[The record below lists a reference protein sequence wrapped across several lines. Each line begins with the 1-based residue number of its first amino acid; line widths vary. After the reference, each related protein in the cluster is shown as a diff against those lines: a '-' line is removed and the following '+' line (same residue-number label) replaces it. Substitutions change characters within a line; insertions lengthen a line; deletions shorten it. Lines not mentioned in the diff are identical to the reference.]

1 MKNITSF
8 AWSESPS
15 RRRGLVL
22 IIVLIVVAVLSL
34 SAYAFSS
41 LMVMQSEA
49 TQLNGRRVQARMLAS
64 SGIESLRVFLLQDLA
79 VRSES
84 GGLYDNPAMFQG
96 VTVLDEGTPE
106 DLGKF
111 TILVPSVDSAD
122 GTEGVRYGLEDESA
136 RLNLNALLLI
146 DQQARE
152 LQEAAGGVTELVE
165 GVEGM
170 EGAEDLLSD
179 NPARNLLMALPG
191 MTVEIADAILDWLD
205 EDDEQR
211 EFGAEA
217 EYYASLAPPYAPK
230 NGPLE
235 TVEELLLVRGVTP
248 QLLFGCDVN
257 RNGMVDPDEMTLA
270 GQLGDLPQRGWSAY
284 LTLHSKEQ
292 NINTVGEPRID
303 LNMDDLQQLYDV
315 LGLVFPEEWVKFI
328 IAYRQSGPYQGEEEG
343 EDDYSGELNLSQ
355 EGGNKFTQVLDL
367 IGSRVEVTFQ
377 GAEEPVVLRSP
388 FLDDLVS
395 MAVYMPELMDNVTVV
410 PDTVIPG
417 RISLSQASP
426 EILMGIPGMTEEIVE
441 QILSQRVPEPGLDD
455 PGQKH
460 ETWLLTSGIVTLE
473 EMRAL
478 IPFVCGGGDVYR
490 TQVVGYFEDGRASAR
505 VEVVLDATQLP
516 PRVLLWRDISHLGRG
531 YPLEMLGVSLVDEN

>member
-1 MKNITSF
+1 MKDTDSF
-8 AWSESPS
+8 AWFDSRS

-179 NPARNLLMALPG
+179 SPARNLLMALPG

-248 QLLFGCDVN
+248 MLLFGCDVN
-257 RNGMVDPDEMTLA
+257 RNGMVDPDELTLA

-292 NINTVGEPRID
+292 NVNTVGEPRID